1 MYIGLV
7 VWDAT
12 QHDLDYGTQG
22 ILESPIERNH
32 IDLDLGLLNLNLN
45 IFG

>member
-1 MYIGLV
+1 MYTGLV

-22 ILESPIERNH
+22 ILESPIERNL
-32 IDLDLGLLNLNLN
+32 IDLGLLNLNLN